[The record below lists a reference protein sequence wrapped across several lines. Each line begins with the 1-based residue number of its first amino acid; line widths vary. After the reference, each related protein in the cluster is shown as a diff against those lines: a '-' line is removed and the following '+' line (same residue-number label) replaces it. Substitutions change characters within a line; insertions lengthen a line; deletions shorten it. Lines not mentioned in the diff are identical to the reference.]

1 MLYRNLTSWFL
12 RAWAITQFHTGT
24 PRADERTPPPIHTTH
39 LCSDSVAEA
48 MHAFGNEWATTL
60 RDVKEE
66 HCHCLDAPHAGLL
79 AMAEKKG

>member
-1 MLYRNLTSWFL
+1 
-12 RAWAITQFHTGT
+12 
-24 PRADERTPPPIHTTH
+24 
-39 LCSDSVAEA
+39 